1 MNYLRPNIKRGNYS
15 KEEQDLI
22 IQLHKSLGNR
32 WSIIAAHL
40 PGRTDNEIKN
50 HWHTYLKK
58 RSKQNSTCDEPKVSS
73 DDHSHGETSSTDQ
86 PSPLNPENHRILES
100 CPLSPQLVSGEF
112 STSTTDSA
120 GENGREL
127 GRDDDVSPGEIFAE
141 PVGDFWTEPFLED
154 DYNSM
159 NDFVAPFVDPGL
171 LYPPSPIT
179 GVEFSCSDGLYN
191 DQNYAL
197 NW

>member
-1 MNYLRPNIKRGNYS
+1 MFFLY
-15 KEEQDLI
+15 
-22 IQLHKSLGNR
+22 R
-32 WSIIAAHL
+32 WSSIAAHL

-50 HWHTYLKK
+50 HWHTYLRK
-58 RSKQNSTCDEPKVSS
+58 RSKQKLQNSTCDEPKVSS

-100 CPLSPQLVSGEF
+100 CPLSPQLVSSEF
-112 STSTTDSA
+112 STSTTDFA
-120 GENGREL
+120 GENGRES
-127 GRDDDVSPGEIFAE
+127 GGHDDVSLTEICAE
-141 PVGDFWTEPFLED
+141 SVGDFWTEPFLED
-154 DYNSM
+154 NYNSM

-179 GVEFSCSDGLYN
+179 GVEFLCSDGLYN
-191 DQNYAL
+191 NQNYAL